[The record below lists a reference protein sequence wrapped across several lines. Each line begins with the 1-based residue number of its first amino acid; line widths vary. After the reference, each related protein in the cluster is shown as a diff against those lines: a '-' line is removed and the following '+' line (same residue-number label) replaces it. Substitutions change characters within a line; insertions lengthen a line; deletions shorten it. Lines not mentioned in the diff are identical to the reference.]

1 MKRLPTNK
9 ALHAI
14 LFLKCFI
21 AGLCAQPLAAQ
32 KKSAS
37 TVPQAPVKKTNNI
50 VVVTPPK
57 VEYERPLKGKTIR
70 VVLDPGHGGH
80 DPGTTRSDKSLR
92 HEKDIALEI
101 SLLVAKYIEENLE
114 NIELIHTRQ
123 TDTFVSLEDRVQL
136 ANSSEADFFISIH
149 CNASPRSWV
158 SGTQVH
164 IHDHAFVRSLA
175 LAQSIEEEFRV
186 RARRPSRGIFN
197 TKDRRHSLYVLQYTT
212 MPGVLVEVGFL
223 SNKEEERYLNGQYGK
238 EIIASAI
245 YRGLR
250 NYLVAVGSGVR
261 FKPGSPAAKKQLA
274 EEKGSSD
281 KIRYRVQ
288 ITASENKIPMNHH
301 DFKRLKIP
309 VKEHFFEGTT
319 FRYRYTVGDSFED
332 ITKATELMREVRKKG
347 FPDAYLIIDP
357 DQRAEAIKNNNK

>member
-1 MKRLPTNK
+1 MKYLPSNK
-9 ALHAI
+9 ALRTVMTAVI
-14 LFLKCFI
+14 ALL
-21 AGLCAQPLAAQ
+21 AGLLSLPAEAQ
-32 KKSAS
+32 KKGSAKTS
-37 TVPQAPVKKTNNI
+37 TKTPVKKVNA
-50 VVVTPPK
+50 VVKTPPK
-57 VEYERPLKGKTIR
+57 VEYNRPLKGKTIR

-80 DPGTTRSDKSLR
+80 DPGTLRSSQKFS
-92 HEKDIALEI
+92 HEKDIVLEI
-101 SLLVAKYIEENLE
+101 SQLVAKYIDENLE

-123 TDTFVSLEDRVQL
+123 ADNFVSLEERVKL
-136 ANSSEADFFISIH
+136 ANSAEADFFVSIH
-149 CNASPRSWV
+149 CNANPRSWV

-175 LAQSIEEEFRV
+175 LAQSIDEEFRV

-212 MPGVLVEVGFL
+212 MPGVLVEIGFL

-250 NYLVAVGSGVR
+250 NYLVAAETGVR
-261 FKPGSPAAKKQLA
+261 FKTDSPAGRKQLA
-274 EEKGSSD
+274 EEKADSE

-288 ITASENKIPMNHH
+288 ITASEKKIPMTHQ
-301 DFKRLKIP
+301 DFKKLKMP
-309 VKEHFFEGTT
+309 VKEHLFEGETY
-319 FRYRYTVGDSFED
+319 RYRYTAGDAFDD

-357 DQRAEAIKNNNK
+357 QQRAEAIKK

>member
-1 MKRLPTNK
+1 MKHVPSNK
-9 ALHAI
+9 ASRTV
-14 LFLKCFI
+14 I
-21 AGLCAQPLAAQ
+21 AGIIALLAGLFSLPAEAQ
-32 KKSAS
+32 KKESSKTSKVA
-37 TVPQAPVKKTNNI
+37 VKKVNAI
-50 VVVTPPK
+50 VETPPK
-57 VEYERPLKGKTIR
+57 VEHNRPLKGKTIR

-80 DPGTTRSDKSLR
+80 DPGTLRSNKKFS
-92 HEKDIALEI
+92 HEKNIALEI
-101 SLLVAKYIEENLE
+101 SQLVAKYIDENLE

-123 TDTFVSLEDRVQL
+123 ADNFVSLEERVKL
-136 ANSSEADFFISIH
+136 ANSAEADFFVSIH

-164 IHDHAFVRSLA
+164 IHDHAFVRSLE
-175 LAQSIEEEFRV
+175 LAKSIDEEFRV

-212 MPGVLVEVGFL
+212 MPSVLVEIGFL
-223 SNKEEERYLNGQYGK
+223 SNQEEERYLNEQYGK

-250 NYLVAVGSGVR
+250 NYLVAAGTGVR
-261 FKPGSPAAKKQLA
+261 FKTGSPSSKKQLA
-274 EEKGSSD
+274 EEKASSE

-288 ITASENKIPMNHH
+288 ITASEKKIPMTHH
-301 DFKRLKIP
+301 DFKKLGMPI
-309 VKEHFFEGTT
+309 KEHLFEGETY
-319 FRYRYTVGDSFED
+319 RYRYTVGDAFDE

-357 DQRAEAIKNNNK
+357 QQRAEAIKK